1 MFKKIIPIVSFLVLL
16 LSSSVNAEWVQKDY
30 VTFFGPTNQ
39 TVTVAWDPSPSA
51 NYYEV
56 ELDQVEQNTKTILP
70 TGQSLTD
77 TQKTFSLPKTGHFII
92 KVRACNSS
100 INQCSAWASS
110 TDATVSMVGSS
121 SRAWWIY
128 GYVAPPGPIVIH

>member
-1 MFKKIIPIVSFLVLL
+1 MLKKLIPIISFLIL
-16 LSSSVNAEWVQKDY
+16 LSSSASAEWVQKDY

-39 TVTVAWDPSPSA
+39 TVTVAWNPSAEA
-51 NYYEV
+51 NYYEL
-56 ELDQVEQNTKTILP
+56 ELNQVEQNTKTILP

-92 KVRACNSS
+92 RVRACNSAIS
-100 INQCSAWASS
+100 QCSSWASS
-110 TDATVSMVGSS
+110 TDATVSMVGSD